1 MRLQARGAVSV
12 FLILVLAWTASVAP
26 ARALQGTAAGVSL
39 SGRLF
44 QADGVTPLSGATVR
58 LTDPATGKS
67 FQSAPTDSAGRYE
80 LGNLSP
86 ATYEVEVEVPE
97 GVYKLNR
104 SVRLGEAD
112 QASISFTVKPETLA
126 AGESGT
132 GALAAPEE
140 KKRKGALLAIIL
152 GGAALTAFVLSDDDD
167 SEPQA
172 SPATP

>member
-1 MRLQARGAVSV
+1 LRRQARRAFSMIVV
-12 FLILVLAWTASVAP
+12 LVLTWTAAGAP

-44 QADGVTPLSGATVR
+44 QADGVTPLAGARVR
-58 LTDPATGKS
+58 ITDPTTGKS
-67 FQSAPTDSAGRYE
+67 FESAPTDNAGHYE
-80 LGNLSP
+80 MSGLAP
-86 ATYEVEVEVPE
+86 ATYQVEVEVPE
-97 GVYKLNR
+97 GIYKLNR

-126 AGESGT
+126 EGATGA
-132 GALAAPEE
+132 GALATPEG

-152 GGAALTAFVLSDDDD
+152 GGAALAAFVLSDDDN

-172 SPATP
+172 SQAAP

>member
-1 MRLQARGAVSV
+1 MRRQVRRSLSMIVVLA
-12 FLILVLAWTASVAP
+12 LAWTVAGVP

-44 QADGVTPLSGATVR
+44 QADGVTPLSGARVR

-67 FQSAPTDSAGRYE
+67 FESAPTDSSGRYE
-80 LGNLSP
+80 LGGLAP
-86 ATYEVEVEVPE
+86 ATYQVEVEVPE
-97 GVYKLNR
+97 GIYQLNR

-126 AGESGT
+126 AGATGA

-152 GGAALTAFVLSDDDD
+152 GGAALAALVLSDDDD
-167 SEPQA
+167 NEQQA
-172 SPATP
+172 SQAAP